1 MRTRTIT
8 ICALMVAILIS
19 VQFCLSFVSGVE
31 LVTVLFVSFCY
42 VFGVKKGIIVAT
54 VFSIVRCILFGFFI
68 NVIILYLIYYNFVAI
83 VFGLLNKR
91 EVIFKSIVPF
101 LLLCLAIS
109 CAYYAISG
117 ISISILYQSKITI
130 MLWILFGICIFILL
144 SYIVLCFVTIN
155 KSSSDVIIVIALA
168 VCCTV
173 LFTMMDDIITPL
185 IYGYSFDVAIGYF
198 YTSFLALLPQ
208 TISVFIS
215 VAILFYPLKKVMQM
229 FCKNDRKKIQ
239 LLDNNK
245 NRLY

>member
-19 VQFCLSFVSGVE
+19 VQFCLSFISGVE

-54 VFSIVRCILFGFFI
+54 VFSIARCILFGFFI

-83 VFGLLNKR
+83 VFGLLNKHK
-91 EVIFKSIVPF
+91 VIFKSIAPF
-101 LLLCLAIS
+101 LLLCLGIL
-109 CAYYAISG
+109 CAYYAISD
-117 ISISILYQSKITI
+117 IPISILYQSKISI
-130 MLWILFGICIFILL
+130 MLWILFGICMCILIG
-144 SYIVLCFVTIN
+144 YIILCFVTRKNSANDI
-155 KSSSDVIIVIALA
+155 VIVIALA

-173 LFTMMDDIITPL
+173 LFTIMDDIITPI

-198 YTSFLALLPQ
+198 YNSFLALLPQ
-208 TISVFIS
+208 AISVSIS
-215 VAILFYPLKKVMQM
+215 VTILFYPLKKVMQM
-229 FCKNDRKKIQ
+229 FCKNDRKKTQ

>member
-42 VFGVKKGIIVAT
+42 IFGVKKGIIVAT
-54 VFSIVRCILFGFFI
+54 VFSIVRCIVFGFFI

-83 VFGLLNKR
+83 VFGLLNKHKT
-91 EVIFKSIVPF
+91 IFKRVVP
-101 LLLCLAIS
+101 LVLLCVAILCS
-109 CAYYAISG
+109 YYAING
-117 ISISILYQSKITI
+117 IPISLLYMQKVSI
-130 MLWILFGICIFILL
+130 MLWILFGICIFILI

-155 KSSSDVIIVIALA
+155 NSSSDVVIVIALA

-173 LFTMMDDIITPL
+173 LFTMIDDVITPL

-215 VAILFYPLKKVMQM
+215 IAILFYPLKKSMQI
-229 FCKNDRKKIQ
+229 FCKDDNKIVTPLQ
-239 LLDNNK
+239 SNK
-245 NRLY
+245 NRYN